1 MAAVLD
7 EQIEENILSCPK
19 EAVTGLFG
27 GRNYVDVADAEVLAR
42 EFLGSRAT
50 FRPRNEVEQ
59 DDSVVQALPIVVVR
73 NADGDVLRLRRREK
87 SDNNPLHDKVVIWA
101 GGHVRRE
108 DADNGNPLIHCAI
121 RELEEELRLK
131 VERPSLRLLG
141 AIYFN
146 NGERTGKHVAI
157 AYEWRAATNDVS
169 TVLSRVEFSERR
181 GASAS
186 GNFYPIEKLVQDVQ
200 AKPARLSEAWSVELV
215 RNCLAA
221 GAMKDLF
228 SNA

>member
-1 MAAVLD
+1 MAAVL
-7 EQIEENILSCPK
+7 EERVEENILSCPK
-19 EAVTGLFG
+19 DIVTGLFG
-27 GRNYVDVADAEVLAR
+27 ERNYVNADDAEVLAG
-42 EFLGSRAT
+42 EFLGARAT

-87 SDNNPLHDKVVIWA
+87 ANDNPLHEKLVIWA
-101 GGHVRRE
+101 GGHVCRE

-121 RELEEELRLK
+121 RELDEELRL
-131 VERPSLRLLG
+131 EAEGSSLHLLG
-141 AIYFN
+141 AIYFD
-146 NGERTGKHVAI
+146 GERIGKHVAI
-157 AYEWRAATNDVS
+157 AYEWRAQTNDVP
-169 TVLSRVEFSERR
+169 TVLSRSEFFEGKDASLSGTFSSVEQ
-181 GASAS
+181 
-186 GNFYPIEKLVQDVQ
+186 LVQDVQ

-215 RNCLAA
+215 RSCLAA